1 MHILKSK
8 AYCFFILNLLGLSLI
23 LCAQDLK
30 PDGLYKIVSPSGLT
44 VSSLDASQ
52 NGAAIF
58 LTKEEKNNNEQ
69 IWKIEKL
76 PNGYYLI
83 TNPFTNK
90 SLDGNNTIV
99 GNGYRIAQWGRN
111 PSNEN
116 QQWQF
121 TMTGT
126 GAYIITQKLTN
137 CSIAFMGDDVEN
149 TQLYQLAGSRQT
161 WKLQPVSVKLPKEK
175 KQARSKFDWENETVF
190 AVNKEAAHASYIPY
204 PSMESLKADKNFEKP
219 WLEPSSPLYM
229 SLNGYWKFNWAK
241 QPSERPVHFY
251 KTGYDV
257 SSWKEIPVPSNW
269 EMHGYGTPI
278 YTNITYP
285 YKNNPPFI
293 QTQAGY
299 TCEIEKNPVGSYC
312 RDFTIPSDWQGKK
325 VFLHFDGVYS
335 GMYVWVNGKK
345 MGYSQGANNV
355 AEFDITDYVRQ
366 GANRLAVE
374 VYRWTD
380 GSYLEDQDMF
390 RLSGIHRP
398 VYLYATPEMYIR
410 DYHLQSEFTSDVLD
424 VANFKVNIDI
434 RNSAGKNSF
443 GSVMALLLDTDGRE
457 IARIEK
463 ATGAVKRDVDVSS
476 VLETTVSGPKL
487 WSAENPVLY
496 TVILAL
502 KDETGNI
509 TETLS
514 SKFGFRKIEI
524 KNKRVY
530 INNEP
535 VFFKGVNR
543 HDIHPKY
550 GKAVPV
556 ESMIQ
561 DVLLMKRHNI
571 NTIRTS
577 HYPNDPR
584 MYAMF
589 DYYGLY
595 VIDEADLENHG
606 NQSIS
611 EKRSWLPAFEDRV
624 ERMVQ
629 RDKNH
634 SSVIFWSLGNEG
646 GSGDNFLE
654 VSKLV
659 RRLDSTRLIH
669 YEGKN
674 EVADIDS
681 HMYPSME
688 RMAAFDQ
695 KESDKPYFLC
705 EYAHAMGNAV
715 GNLAQYWDYI
725 ENNSQRMIG
734 GCIWDWVDQGINM
747 YGKPENQYYIGG
759 DFGDKPN
766 DFDFVCNG
774 LVTPDRKITAKL
786 LEVKKVY
793 QYIKMKPLSPI
804 TGKIEVENR
813 YDFTDFDNF
822 TVNWEIMRE
831 GVKCQSGSLPA
842 FSLSP
847 GNKRVITIPYENSL
861 EADKEY
867 FLNVYFVLASDCNWA
882 RAGHVVASDQFA
894 LSVRQSIPEWSGHD
908 SSDITLTD
916 LKEKLVLSG
925 TGFKTVFDKETGKM
939 ISLQYDGKEMI
950 YQENGPVFNWYRSVN
965 NDSYAE
971 QKYHDTTYDD
981 LMFSY
986 RIATDKKSVTLL
998 CSQTA
1003 VIHSSDVVRLPYI
1016 VKYTVYADGIIEVD
1030 VTFSNPLS
1038 DNVIRRL
1045 GMQLQLPA
1053 DMNQIRYYGRGP
1065 HENYVDRK
1073 NSAFVGVYDT
1083 TADGMAEEHYVRSQS
1098 MGNREDIRWITVTGE
1113 NKSGIK
1119 VSSKD
1124 RLAFSALH
1132 YTDKDLWDAQHDFK
1146 LDGIRR
1152 PEIYLNLDC
1161 MQQGLGNASCGPVP
1175 LAEYR
1180 IPAGASLSYS
1190 FRIENFK

>member
-1 MHILKSK
+1 M
-8 AYCFFILNLLGLSLI
+8 
-23 LCAQDLK
+23 
-30 PDGLYKIVSPSGLT
+30 
-44 VSSLDASQ
+44 
-52 NGAAIF
+52 
-58 LTKEEKNNNEQ
+58 
-69 IWKIEKL
+69 
-76 PNGYYLI
+76 
-83 TNPFTNK
+83 
-90 SLDGNNTIV
+90 
-99 GNGYRIAQWGRN
+99 
-111 PSNEN
+111 
-116 QQWQF
+116 
-121 TMTGT
+121 
-126 GAYIITQKLTN
+126 
-137 CSIAFMGDDVEN
+137 
-149 TQLYQLAGSRQT
+149 
-161 WKLQPVSVKLPKEK
+161 
-175 KQARSKFDWENETVF
+175 
-190 AVNKEAAHASYIPY
+190 
-204 PSMESLKADKNFEKP
+204 
-219 WLEPSSPLYM
+219 
-229 SLNGYWKFNWAK
+229 
-241 QPSERPVHFY
+241 
-251 KTGYDV
+251 
-257 SSWKEIPVPSNW
+257 
-269 EMHGYGTPI
+269 
-278 YTNITYP
+278 
-285 YKNNPPFI
+285 
-293 QTQAGY
+293 
-299 TCEIEKNPVGSYC
+299 
-312 RDFTIPSDWQGKK
+312 
-325 VFLHFDGVYS
+325 
-335 GMYVWVNGKK
+335 
-345 MGYSQGANNV
+345 
-355 AEFDITDYVRQ
+355 
-366 GANRLAVE
+366 
-374 VYRWTD
+374 
-380 GSYLEDQDMF
+380 
-390 RLSGIHRP
+390 
-398 VYLYATPEMYIR
+398 
-410 DYHLQSEFTSDVLD
+410 
-424 VANFKVNIDI
+424 
-434 RNSAGKNSF
+434 
-443 GSVMALLLDTDGRE
+443 
-457 IARIEK
+457 
-463 ATGAVKRDVDVSS
+463 DVSS

-861 EADKEY
+861 EADKE
-867 FLNVYFVLASDCNWA
+867 
-882 RAGHVVASDQFA
+882 
-894 LSVRQSIPEWSGHD
+894 SVSYTHL
-908 SSDITLTD
+908 TLPTNS
-916 LKEKLVLSG
+916 LV
-925 TGFKTVFDKETGKM
+925 
-939 ISLQYDGKEMI
+939 
-950 YQENGPVFNWYRSVN
+950 
-965 NDSYAE
+965 
-971 QKYHDTTYDD
+971 
-981 LMFSY
+981 
-986 RIATDKKSVTLL
+986 
-998 CSQTA
+998 
-1003 VIHSSDVVRLPYI
+1003 
-1016 VKYTVYADGIIEVD
+1016 
-1030 VTFSNPLS
+1030 
-1038 DNVIRRL
+1038 
-1045 GMQLQLPA
+1045 
-1053 DMNQIRYYGRGP
+1053 
-1065 HENYVDRK
+1065 
-1073 NSAFVGVYDT
+1073 
-1083 TADGMAEEHYVRSQS
+1083 
-1098 MGNREDIRWITVTGE
+1098 
-1113 NKSGIK
+1113 
-1119 VSSKD
+1119 
-1124 RLAFSALH
+1124 
-1132 YTDKDLWDAQHDFK
+1132 
-1146 LDGIRR
+1146 
-1152 PEIYLNLDC
+1152 
-1161 MQQGLGNASCGPVP
+1161 
-1175 LAEYR
+1175 
-1180 IPAGASLSYS
+1180 
-1190 FRIENFK
+1190 

>member
-1 MHILKSK
+1 M
-8 AYCFFILNLLGLSLI
+8 FGR
-23 LCAQDLK
+23 
-30 PDGLYKIVSPSGLT
+30 
-44 VSSLDASQ
+44 
-52 NGAAIF
+52 
-58 LTKEEKNNNEQ
+58 EQ
-69 IWKIEKL
+69 
-76 PNGYYLI
+76 
-83 TNPFTNK
+83 T
-90 SLDGNNTIV
+90 
-99 GNGYRIAQWGRN
+99 
-111 PSNEN
+111 
-116 QQWQF
+116 
-121 TMTGT
+121 
-126 GAYIITQKLTN
+126 
-137 CSIAFMGDDVEN
+137 
-149 TQLYQLAGSRQT
+149 
-161 WKLQPVSVKLPKEK
+161 
-175 KQARSKFDWENETVF
+175 
-190 AVNKEAAHASYIPY
+190 
-204 PSMESLKADKNFEKP
+204 
-219 WLEPSSPLYM
+219 
-229 SLNGYWKFNWAK
+229 
-241 QPSERPVHFY
+241 
-251 KTGYDV
+251 
-257 SSWKEIPVPSNW
+257 
-269 EMHGYGTPI
+269 
-278 YTNITYP
+278 
-285 YKNNPPFI
+285 
-293 QTQAGY
+293 
-299 TCEIEKNPVGSYC
+299 
-312 RDFTIPSDWQGKK
+312 
-325 VFLHFDGVYS
+325 
-335 GMYVWVNGKK
+335 
-345 MGYSQGANNV
+345 
-355 AEFDITDYVRQ
+355 
-366 GANRLAVE
+366 RLAVE

-786 LEVKKVY
+786 LGGEKGISVY
-793 QYIKMKPLSPI
+793 QDE
-804 TGKIEVENR
+804 T
-813 YDFTDFDNF
+813 
-822 TVNWEIMRE
+822 
-831 GVKCQSGSLPA
+831 SLP
-842 FSLSP
+842 
-847 GNKRVITIPYENSL
+847 
-861 EADKEY
+861 D
-867 FLNVYFVLASDCNWA
+867 
-882 RAGHVVASDQFA
+882 
-894 LSVRQSIPEWSGHD
+894 
-908 SSDITLTD
+908 
-916 LKEKLVLSG
+916 
-925 TGFKTVFDKETGKM
+925 
-939 ISLQYDGKEMI
+939 
-950 YQENGPVFNWYRSVN
+950 YR
-965 NDSYAE
+965 
-971 QKYHDTTYDD
+971 
-981 LMFSY
+981 
-986 RIATDKKSVTLL
+986 
-998 CSQTA
+998 
-1003 VIHSSDVVRLPYI
+1003 
-1016 VKYTVYADGIIEVD
+1016 
-1030 VTFSNPLS
+1030 
-1038 DNVIRRL
+1038 
-1045 GMQLQLPA
+1045 
-1053 DMNQIRYYGRGP
+1053 
-1065 HENYVDRK
+1065 
-1073 NSAFVGVYDT
+1073 
-1083 TADGMAEEHYVRSQS
+1083 
-1098 MGNREDIRWITVTGE
+1098 
-1113 NKSGIK
+1113 
-1119 VSSKD
+1119 KD
-1124 RLAFSALH
+1124 RGG
-1132 YTDKDLWDAQHDFK
+1132 K
-1146 LDGIRR
+1146 
-1152 PEIYLNLDC
+1152 
-1161 MQQGLGNASCGPVP
+1161 PV
-1175 LAEYR
+1175 
-1180 IPAGASLSYS
+1180 
-1190 FRIENFK
+1190 